1 MQGQENEQLKKNR
14 FIVWRCVFRWFHPWI
29 KNRTIRNPVCPPVTF
44 FILDVIDVHIPFAL
58 AMLKWNNPWNGIHKK
73 NWNKRKRTQWKWWI
87 LHCLVWKLQWPT
99 MIVLPWNGPET
110 VACGK
115 PTWVNF
121 MQKYNLK
128 YVHFDGCALGLKD
141 KRGQFL
147 RKPWCVATN
156 DLRILQRFG
165 QYIYPGNHEPM
176 QGTNSLELSAILWL
190 LRTQYDLNVGRGSG
204 IPSHSN
210 GNWNLSP
217 CTIRTLVGCLERTIP
232 RRHQMG
238 CPFTQVTIRSP
249 ARG

>member
-1 MQGQENEQLKKNR
+1 
-14 FIVWRCVFRWFHPWI
+14 
-29 KNRTIRNPVCPPVTF
+29 
-44 FILDVIDVHIPFAL
+44 
-58 AMLKWNNPWNGIHKK
+58 
-73 NWNKRKRTQWKWWI
+73 
-87 LHCLVWKLQWPT
+87 

-190 LRTQYDLNVGRGSG
+190 LRTQYDLNVGTRFRHSFTLQWKLKFESLYHKNFGRMPGKNNTPPAPNGLSVYSSHYTVTRSRVRCGSH
-204 IPSHSN
+204 IYQKCI
-210 GNWNLSP
+210 L
-217 CTIRTLVGCLERTIP
+217 I
-232 RRHQMG
+232 
-238 CPFTQVTIRSP
+238 
-249 ARG
+249 